1 MTFGERLV
9 ELRRER
15 GFLNRNDFANYIGMP
30 STTLRN
36 YETNVREPGHIFLKQ
51 MSDIFHVSIDY
62 LLCMTDDKTPPAQQQ
77 GISSEEYDH
86 IKKYR
91 FISHYDETGKTILDS
106 LMNCLYD
113 KIKQSQE
120 KEARIKELEI
130 TTLPTRIIS
139 YYQKLASAG
148 SGEYLFD
155 EIPCDNIVVPEN
167 SLSEK
172 ADFVIGVNGHS
183 MEPTYRDGDK
193 VYVEI
198 SEEIPTGSIGIFIRG
213 NECFIK
219 ELGTDRLISH
229 NADKDTYPD
238 IPATTDIRCV
248 GLVLG
253 KAEEL

>member
-1 MTFGERLV
+1 MGIGRRIKEARENLGLTQNELGELIGV
-9 ELRRER
+9 TGSAITNYEKETSHPKEPIMYKLIDV
-15 GFLNRNDFANYIGMP
+15 LHVDANYLFQDVVNIP
-30 STTLRN
+30 KQANDVTFAE
-36 YETNVREPGHIFLKQ
+36 YE
-51 MSDIFHVSIDY
+51 Y
-62 LLCMTDDKTPPAQQQ
+62 
-77 GISSEEYDH
+77 

-91 FISHYDETGKTILDS
+91 FVSHYDETGKTILDS
-106 LMNCLYD
+106 LLNCLYD

-120 KEARIKELEI
+120 KDARITELEI

-183 MEPTYRDGDK
+183 MDPTYRDGDK

-198 SEEIPTGSIGIFIRG
+198 SEEIPTGSIGIFTRG

-229 NADKDTYPD
+229 NPDKDMYPD

-253 KAEEL
+253 KVEEL